1 MQKLLRFAVAALGVY
16 GLLTA
21 APAQAQTTTFANGNL
36 ETWTTRNTTQ
46 APENWLTTDDIFGQF
61 LPIPFSFGSVT
72 RTTDSHGGSYAAK
85 LETITAPATLG
96 GDTIPGALILGTR
109 LDGFRLGLPGGIPFT
124 GRPQELQFY
133 YKLTGAHAAADSAQ
147 VLVTLTR
154 FANGAIEPIAVGEP
168 LILAPAATY
177 TLATVPLTYISSDA
191 PDSLQIAFTN
201 TVVNLPHPGTALY
214 IDDVSLRGTALATRT
229 KVASDLRIYPN
240 PSASGI
246 FELNTAEAALLSAP
260 LNVCDVTGR
269 VVLHQEP
276 ARPTPTRRIDL
287 SGHPAGIYT
296 LQLSTNKGVVTR
308 KLVVQ

>member
-1 MQKLLRFAVAALGVY
+1 MQKLLRFAAAVIAVH

-21 APAQAQTTTFANGNL
+21 APAQAQTTTFANGNF
-36 ETWTTRNTTQ
+36 ETWSNRNATQ
-46 APENWLTTDDIFGQF
+46 APDNWLTTDDIFGQF

-72 RTTDSHGGSYAAK
+72 RTTDSHGGAYAVK
-85 LETITAPATLG
+85 LETVTMPG
-96 GDTIPGALILGTR
+96 RGDTIPGALMLGTQ
-109 LDGFRLGLPGGIPFT
+109 LEAFRLGLPGGIPFT
-124 GRPQELQFY
+124 SRPQELQFY
-133 YKLTGAHAAADSAQ
+133 YKLTGAHAADDSAQ

-154 FANGAIEPIAVGEP
+154 FVNGAIEPIAVGEP
-168 LILAPAATY
+168 LVLAPAATY

-240 PSASGI
+240 PSTSGI
-246 FELNTAEAALLSAP
+246 FELSTAEAALLTAP
-260 LNVCDVTGR
+260 LSVCDATGR
-269 VVLHQEP
+269 VVLREDK
-276 ARPTPTRRIDL
+276 ARATANRRIDL
-287 SGHPAGIYT
+287 SGRPAGIYS
-296 LQLSTNKGVVTR
+296 LQLSTSKGVVTR